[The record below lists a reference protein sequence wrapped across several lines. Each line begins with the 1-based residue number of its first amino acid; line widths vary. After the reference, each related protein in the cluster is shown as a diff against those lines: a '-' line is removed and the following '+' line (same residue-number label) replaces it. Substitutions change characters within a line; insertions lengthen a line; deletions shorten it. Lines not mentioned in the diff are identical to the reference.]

1 MIKRKYNNKKIIVD
15 GIKFDRKKE
24 ALRFKE
30 LKMLEKAGIIS
41 NLQRQVKYTL
51 IPAQYE
57 RTDEVYAKGNN
68 KGKPKKGR
76 LIERECAYYADFV
89 YMQNGNTIVEDV
101 KGYRDG
107 QAYNLFV
114 IKRKLMLYVHGIII
128 KEL

>member
-15 GIKFDRKKE
+15 GIKFDSKKE
-24 ALRFKE
+24 ALRYKE

-57 RTDEVYAKGNN
+57 RTDEIYTRGKD

-76 LIERECAYYADFV
+76 LIERECAYYADFI
-89 YMQNGNTIVEDV
+89 YMQDGNTIVEDV

>member
-15 GIKFDRKKE
+15 GIKFDSKKE
-24 ALRFKE
+24 ALRYKE

-57 RTDEVYAKGNN
+57 RTDEVYTRGKD

-76 LIERECAYYADFV
+76 IIERECAYYADFV
-89 YMQNGNTIVEDV
+89 YLQNGNTIVEDV

>member
-15 GIKFDRKKE
+15 GIKFDSKKE
-24 ALRFKE
+24 ALRYKE

-41 NLQRQVKYTL
+41 NLQRQV
-51 IPAQYE
+51 
-57 RTDEVYAKGNN
+57 NN

-76 LIERECAYYADFV
+76 LIERECTYYADFV
-89 YMQNGNTIVEDV
+89 YMQNDNTIVEDV